1 LVIASS
7 DKLRHGLIVGSILS
21 LLVAIASSIG
31 LAASIVQPALDLHE
45 LYRLSTLTRTIGFCF
60 LASYVVAGFAFPN
73 KIARQRERKSLKL
86 DSTALKIICGA
97 CFLLIML
104 SPYTYVYPQAD
115 RWITKSKAGTFSV
128 SSEVAREYL
137 WRDVRTW
144 SAIPFCL
151 SFSAATFMRKFS
163 RRSSVTLPS

>member
-1 LVIASS
+1 VNASS
-7 DKLRHGLIVGSILS
+7 DALRRALIVGSILS

-31 LAASIVQPALDLHE
+31 LAASFVQPTLDLHK
-45 LYRLSTLTRTIGFCF
+45 LHRISTLTRTIGFCF
-60 LASYVVAGFAFPN
+60 LAIYIAAGFAFPN
-73 KIARQRERKSLKL
+73 NAAVREKVKASNWG
-86 DSTALKIICGA
+86 STALKTVCGA
-97 CFLLIML
+97 CFLLIIF

-115 RWITKSKAGTFSV
+115 GWVTKSKAGTFTI

-151 SFSAATFMRKFS
+151 SLSAAAFMQKFS
-163 RRSSVTLPS
+163 RRSGVPGIS